1 MENVMQKVLF
11 SLPDEDARRLRLLVP
26 AKQRS
31 EVVAK
36 VLKKELDKRE
46 KALYE
51 CALAVEQDEALN
63 EEMLDW
69 DVTINDGLN

>member
-1 MENVMQKVLF
+1 MQKVLF
-11 SLPDEDARRLRLLVP
+11 SLPDEDVRRFRLLVP